1 MEDLIYH
8 VVGLRIPGKGEQ
20 LTHPAHRHSWE
31 CARFLGSS
39 PDLSFSTICALSSSS
54 SCLLVGGKVEQQK
67 QRPSEIVS
75 QVTESG
81 QAADLSAGKSDTNSE
96 VTLHGYAHLLY
107 PLLKEP
113 CSNTW

>member
-1 MEDLIYH
+1 M
-8 VVGLRIPGKGEQ
+8 
-20 LTHPAHRHSWE
+20 
-31 CARFLGSS
+31 
-39 PDLSFSTICALSSSS
+39 
-54 SCLLVGGKVEQQK
+54 EQQK